1 MIDGKID
8 ISKFEEDVKPI
19 DIKYYLIKYFR
30 YWPLYAVCIFLGLII
45 VFLFHRYTVEEYEVR
60 GSILIKRN
68 ASPEVRI
75 LDRSNIFSGGNN
87 LENDILLFTSKN
99 LAAEALKKLHFDVS
113 YFAATNIKEIELYDK
128 SPIKVEVDWDF
139 PQMETGMIMLTMIN
153 EEQFRLSREE
163 KSFFDLIA
171 AKANGPLDEDI
182 LDKIYGFDEEI
193 YTTRTKFKVTKLR
206 PMKAGEKLSFMIHNP
221 ATIIDEYARSISVRP
236 LNSYGTVLQVS
247 MVSTVVEKGR
257 DYVNALMDSYL
268 DYDLKEKN
276 RISENTLK
284 FIDEQMYIVEDS
296 LREVERRMLNFKVE
310 NKLLDVNSEF
320 GGVLGNIQNLEE
332 TIQNIEF
339 ELGYY
344 KTLQAY
350 LLEKGKDYSNVV
362 APSLVGVGDSFLN
375 GLIAQLVTLSLDRRK
390 LLAVVEEKHPNVK
403 ELDSQIDKIRENIFE
418 NINNL
423 VANTENRKAQVS
435 QKLQDYTA
443 EFSKLPQAESNYTN
457 IFREYR
463 LRENLYNYLLEKRAE
478 AGIAKASN
486 VSDNSIVDYARR
498 GSLIFPKK
506 SQNYGMAVGLGFFI
520 PLAFLLGFHY
530 LNNRIMDQIQLKNS
544 IRIPLLGTIGL
555 STKETNMIV
564 AEHPKSMVSESF
576 RSLRSALFYLASEK
590 KSKRILVTSSVSG
603 EGKTFISLN
612 LAAALALSGKK
623 TVLIGLDLRRPKISE
638 YVGVKNKVG
647 LSSYLVDKATR
658 EEIIIPTKYDNMY
671 IVPSGPVPPNPAEL
685 LLKDKMKDFLD
696 SLNDEF
702 EVVVMDTPP
711 LGLVSETMDLLRFS
725 DVNLYIIRQDYT
737 HKKYLLMINDLYAN
751 DQIRNFYAVFNGLKA
766 GGDIYDFGG
775 YNYGYGY
782 NYSYMRKS
790 KYTGNYYEDDSD
802 PKRPSQWLDKFLSWF
817 RV

>member
-19 DIKYYLIKYFR
+19 DIKYYLIKYSR
-30 YWPLYAVCIFLGLII
+30 YWPLYATCIFLGLVIT
-45 VFLFHRYTVEEYEVR
+45 FLFHRYSVEEYEVR

-113 YFAATNIKEIELYDK
+113 YFASTNIKEIELYDS
-128 SPIKVEVDWDF
+128 SPIRVEVDWDY
-139 PQMETGMIMLTMIN
+139 PQMESGMILLTMIN
-153 EEQFRLSREE
+153 DEQFKLSKEE
-163 KSFFDLIA
+163 KGFFDFIA
-171 AKANGPLDEDI
+171 AKANGPIDGDI
-182 LDKIYGFDEEI
+182 LNKVYDFGEVIISE
-193 YTTRTKFKVTKLR
+193 RSKFIVRQLK
-206 PMKAGEKLSFMIHNP
+206 PMRQGEKLSFTINNP
-221 ATIIDEYARSISVRP
+221 ANTIDQYSRSITVRP

-247 MVSTVVEKGR
+247 TVSSVVEKGR

-268 DYDLKEKN
+268 DYDLNEKN

-296 LREVERRMLNFKVE
+296 LRNVERRMLNFKVD

-320 GGVLGNIQNLEE
+320 GGVLSNIQNLEQ
-332 TIQNIEF
+332 TLQNMEF

-350 LLEKGKDYSNVV
+350 LEVKGNDYSEII
-362 APSLVGVGDSFLN
+362 APSLMGVSDGSLS
-375 GLIAQLVTLSLDRRK
+375 GLIAVLTELSLDRRK
-390 LLAVVEEKHPNVK
+390 LLTVVEEVHPKIK
-403 ELDSQIDKIRENIFE
+403 EIDSQINKIRENIFE

-423 VANTENRKAQVS
+423 VANTESRRRQIT
-435 QKLQDYTA
+435 QKLVEYNQ

-457 IFREYR
+457 IFREYK

-486 VSDNSIVDYARR
+486 ISDNSIVDYARR

-506 SQNYGMAVGLGFFI
+506 SQNYGLAVGLGFFI

-544 IRIPLLGTIGL
+544 IRIPLLGTIGY

-590 KSKRILVTSSVSG
+590 KSKRILITSSVSG
-603 EGKTFISLN
+603 EGKTFVSLN

-623 TVLIGLDLRRPKISE
+623 TVLIGLDLRKPKISE
-638 YVGVKNKVG
+638 YVGVGNKVG
-647 LSSYLVDKATR
+647 LSSYLVDKATQ
-658 EEIIIPTKYDNMY
+658 EEIIIQTKYENLY
-671 IVPSGPVPPNPAEL
+671 IVPSGPIPPNPAEL
-685 LLKDKMKDFLD
+685 LLKNKMSTFLD
-696 SLNDEF
+696 YLSESF
-702 EVVVMDTPP
+702 EIVIMDTPP

-751 DQIRNFYAVFNGLKA
+751 DQIRNFYAVFNGMRA

-782 NYSYMRKS
+782 NYSYMRKN
-790 KYTGNYYEDDSD
+790 KYTGNYYEDEE
-802 PKRPSQWLDKFLSWF
+802 PKKPKDRLSKFLARF

>member
-19 DIKYYLIKYFR
+19 DIKYYLIKYSR
-30 YWPLYAVCIFLGLII
+30 YWPLYATCIFLGLVIT
-45 VFLFHRYTVEEYEVR
+45 FLFHRYSVEEYEVR

-68 ASPEVRI
+68 SSPEVRI

-113 YFAATNIKEIELYDK
+113 YFASTNIKEIELYDK

-139 PQMETGMIMLTMIN
+139 PQMETGMILLTMIN
-153 EEQFRLSREE
+153 EDQFKLNKED
-163 KSFFDLIA
+163 KGFFDFIA
-171 AKANGPLDEDI
+171 AKASGPIDEDI
-182 LDKIYGFDEEI
+182 LNKVYNFDEMI
-193 YTTRTKFKVTKLR
+193 YSDRSKFIVRKLK
-206 PMKAGEKLSFMIHNP
+206 PMRQGDKLSFTINNP
-221 ATIIDEYARSISVRP
+221 VNTIDEYSRSISVRP

-247 MVSTVVEKGR
+247 TVSTVVEKGR

-268 DYDLKEKN
+268 DYDLNEKN

-296 LREVERRMLNFKVE
+296 LRNVERRMLNFKVD

-320 GGVLGNIQNLEE
+320 GGVLSNIQSLEQ
-332 TIQNIEF
+332 TLQNMEF

-350 LLEKGKDYSNVV
+350 LEEKGKDYSDII
-362 APSLVGVGDSFLN
+362 APSLMGVSDGSLSS
-375 GLIAQLVTLSLDRRK
+375 LVAVLTQLSLDRRK
-390 LLAVVEEKHPNVK
+390 LLTVVEEIHPSIK
-403 ELDSQIDKIRENIFE
+403 ELDSQISKVRENIFE

-423 VANTENRKAQVS
+423 VANTESRRRQIN
-435 QKLQDYTA
+435 QKLSEYTR

-457 IFREYR
+457 IFREYK

-486 VSDNSIVDYARR
+486 ISDNSIVDYARR

-506 SQNYGMAVGLGFFI
+506 SQNYGMAIGLGFFI

-530 LNNRIMDQIQLKNS
+530 LNNRIMDQIQLKNA
-544 IRIPLLGTIGL
+544 IRIPLLGTIGH

-590 KSKRILVTSSVSG
+590 KSKRILITSSVSG

-623 TVLIGLDLRRPKISE
+623 TVLIGLDLRKPKISE
-638 YVGVKNKVG
+638 YVGVTNKVG
-647 LSSYLVDKATR
+647 LSSFLVDKATK
-658 EEIIIPTKYDNMY
+658 EEIIIQTKYENLF

-685 LLKDKMKDFLD
+685 LLKDKMSTFLD
-696 SLNDEF
+696 HLSESF
-702 EVVVMDTPP
+702 EIVIMDTPP

-751 DQIRNFYAVFNGLKA
+751 DQIRNFYAVFNGMRA

-782 NYSYMRKS
+782 NYSYMRKN
-790 KYTGNYYEDDSD
+790 KYTGNYYEDDE
-802 PKRPSQWLDKFLSWF
+802 PKKPKDRLNNFLAKF

>member
-19 DIKYYLIKYFR
+19 DIKYYLIKYSR
-30 YWPLYAVCIFLGLII
+30 YWPLYATCIFLGLVIT
-45 VFLFHRYTVEEYEVR
+45 FLFHRYSVEEYEVK

-99 LAAEALKKLHFDVS
+99 LAAEALKKLHFDVTYYAS
-113 YFAATNIKEIELYDK
+113 TNIKEIELYDK
-128 SPIKVEVDWDF
+128 SPIRVEVDWDY
-139 PQMETGMIMLTMIN
+139 PQMESGMILLTMIN
-153 EEQFRLSREE
+153 DEQFKLSKEE
-163 KSFFDLIA
+163 KGFFDFIA
-171 AKANGPLDEDI
+171 AKANGPIDEDI
-182 LDKIYGFDEEI
+182 LNKVYGFGEVIFSE
-193 YTTRTKFKVTKLR
+193 RSKFIVRQLK
-206 PMKAGEKLSFMIHNP
+206 PMKQGDKLSFTINNP
-221 ATIIDEYARSISVRP
+221 VNTIDEYSRSVTVRP

-247 MVSTVVEKGR
+247 TVSTVVEKGR

-268 DYDLKEKN
+268 DYDLNEKN

-296 LREVERRMLNFKVE
+296 LRNVERRMLNFKVD

-320 GGVLGNIQNLEE
+320 GGVLSNIQNLEQ
-332 TIQNIEF
+332 TLQNMEF

-350 LLEKGKDYSNVV
+350 LEVKGNDYSEII
-362 APSLVGVGDSFLN
+362 APSLMGVSDGSLS
-375 GLIAQLVTLSLDRRK
+375 GLIAVLTELSLDRRK
-390 LLAVVEEKHPNVK
+390 LLTVVEEVHPKIK
-403 ELDSQIDKIRENIFE
+403 EIDSQINKIRENIFE

-423 VANTENRKAQVS
+423 VANTESRRRQIT
-435 QKLQDYTA
+435 QKLVEYNQ

-457 IFREYR
+457 IFREYK

-486 VSDNSIVDYARR
+486 ISDNSIVDYARR

-506 SQNYGMAVGLGFFI
+506 SQNYGLAVGLGFFI
-520 PLAFLLGFHY
+520 PLSFLLGFHY

-544 IRIPLLGTIGL
+544 IRIPLLGTIGY

-590 KSKRILVTSSVSG
+590 KSKRILITSSVSG
-603 EGKTFISLN
+603 EGKTFVSLN

-623 TVLIGLDLRRPKISE
+623 TVLIGLDLRKPKISE
-638 YVGVKNKVG
+638 YVGVANKVG
-647 LSSYLVDKATR
+647 LSSFLVDKATQ
-658 EEIIIPTKYDNMY
+658 EEIIIQTKYENLY

-685 LLKDKMKDFLD
+685 LLKDKMSTFLD
-696 SLNDEF
+696 HLSESF
-702 EVVVMDTPP
+702 EIVIMDTPP

-751 DQIRNFYAVFNGLKA
+751 DQIRNFYAVFNGMRA

-782 NYSYMRKS
+782 NYSYMRKN
-790 KYTGNYYEDDSD
+790 KYTGNYYEDEE
-802 PKRPSQWLDKFLSWF
+802 PKKPKDRLNNFLARF